1 MKRVINVKTEI
12 IWTLYHEGCSLKL
25 GRKQTNFTCQNLHRN
40 AAELTDPSQGSFFQT
55 QVMQKHVPTN
65 WDAACFYQ
73 CFYPLGHSM
82 LSENLLFT
90 LFVHLHGEC
99 ITSWFENRLILGG
112 IASYFLWMAI
122 TLTYSTALLPEKMLS
137 VTKTL
142 SQSNWRNHRV

>member
-12 IWTLYHEGCSLKL
+12 IWTLYHEGCSLVRRKTNEFHLSESAQKRSRAHRPITRKL
-25 GRKQTNFTCQNLHRN
+25 LP
-40 AAELTDPSQGSFFQT
+40 DPI
-55 QVMQKHVPTN
+55 MQKHVPTN

-122 TLTYSTALLPEKMLS
+122 SLTYSTALLPEKMLS